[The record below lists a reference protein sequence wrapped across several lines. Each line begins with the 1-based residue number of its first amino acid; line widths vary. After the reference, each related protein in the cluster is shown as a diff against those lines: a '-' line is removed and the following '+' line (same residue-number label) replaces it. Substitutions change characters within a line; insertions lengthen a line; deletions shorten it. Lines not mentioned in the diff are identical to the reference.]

1 MPESL
6 QSLVQR
12 LGRGRAGVVVA
23 VAVASLIAIW
33 GVTSWATAPTWVP
46 FLPGLSIDAIAEV
59 ASKLDDAAVPYRLE
73 MGGSEIRVAESD
85 LARARVLIAR
95 EGLPSKGRPGFELF
109 DRPSWGMTDF
119 TQRINY
125 RRALEGEL
133 ERTISNM
140 RGVDGAQVHLAL
152 AESNAFRKAANP
164 QAASVVL
171 KLRSG
176 ARPGAELVDGI
187 TSLVA
192 SSVDGL
198 DSDKVTVLDDAGH
211 LLSAAVEPGV
221 ADGLTKRQ
229 LALRRDVEGYLET
242 KAEELVAQ
250 VVGSGNARVRVA
262 ADINFDRLDRT
273 TQTVDPEMQ
282 VTTHEE
288 KSEIVPGAGQAG
300 AGTSATSASYEASRR
315 IETFSAAAGGVRRLS
330 VAVLV
335 NERIP
340 AADGASPPVQP
351 RTPAEL
357 RQVEALV
364 RNAVGLDSIRGDAI
378 TVVSVPFDLMSPQA
392 MDAPVEAPSIWMRLQ
407 QLQRLIVGAIALLF
421 AFVVA
426 MQALKALRPAR
437 SPALASGTFALEGAQ
452 PELALSPATAAA
464 RAEAGRQSKLLSQS
478 AEHPEVA
485 ARVLRAWMKES

>member
-1 MPESL
+1 
-6 QSLVQR
+6 
-12 LGRGRAGVVVA
+12 VVVA
-23 VAVASLIAIW
+23 VAVASLVAIW
-33 GVTSWATAPTWVP
+33 GVTSWATAPAWVP

-59 ASKLDDAAVPYRLE
+59 ASKLDDAAIPYRLE
-73 MGGSEIRVAESD
+73 LGGSEIQVAEAN
-85 LARARVLIAR
+85 LARARVLVAR
-95 EGLPSKGRPGFELF
+95 EGLPARGRPGFELF
-109 DRPSWGMTDF
+109 DKPSWGMTDF

-133 ERTISNM
+133 ERTITNM
-140 RGVDGAQVHLAL
+140 RGVDGAQVHLAI
-152 AESNAFRKAANP
+152 AESNAFRKANNP
-164 QAASVVL
+164 EAASVVL

-187 TSLVA
+187 TSLIA

-198 DSDKVTVLDDAGH
+198 DSDKVTVLDDSGH

-288 KSEIVPGAGQAG
+288 KSEIVPGAGQTG
-300 AGTSATSASYEASRR
+300 AGTSATSASYEASRK
-315 IETFSAAAGGVRRLS
+315 IETFSAATGGVRRLS

-335 NERIP
+335 NERAP
-340 AADGASPPVQP
+340 ADGATPVQP

-357 RQVEALV
+357 RQVESLV

-378 TVVSVPFDLMSPQA
+378 TVVSVPFDLMSPEVIS
-392 MDAPVEAPSIWMRLQ
+392 APVEAPTIWQRLQ
-407 QLQRLIVGAIALLF
+407 QLQRLIVGALALLL

-426 MQALKALRPAR
+426 MQALKALRLPKIELPVSSQFSLDA
-437 SPALASGTFALEGAQ
+437 GE
-452 PELALSPATAAA
+452 PELALSPAKAAA
-464 RAEAGRQSKLLSQS
+464 LAEAGRQSRLLSQS
-478 AEHPEVA
+478 AERPEVA